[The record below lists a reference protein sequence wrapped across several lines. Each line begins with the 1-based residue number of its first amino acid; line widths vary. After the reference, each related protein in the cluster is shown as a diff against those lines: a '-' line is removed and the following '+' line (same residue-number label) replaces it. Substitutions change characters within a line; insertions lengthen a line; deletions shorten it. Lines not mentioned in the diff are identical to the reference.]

1 MFIIKTDT
9 IRRTTHQPN
18 SQTINLQITSK
29 QFTCT
34 LKINMQ
40 LTSLVTILAVAVAGV
55 AANPT
60 PWHHP
65 PPPPPPAPVTQIVRV
80 PFDNSFLFLWASS

>member
-34 LKINMQ
+34 LQINMQ

-55 AANPT
+55 AASPA
-60 PWHHP
+60 PWHPVAP
-65 PPPPPPAPVTQIVRV
+65 PPPVKQTVRV